1 MVTIVTWGKGYYV
14 VTIVTWGK
22 GYSGNYSHMR

>member
-1 MVTIVTWGKGYYV
+1 MVTIVTWGKGYSV

-22 GYSGNYSHMR
+22 GYSGNYSDMG

>member
-1 MVTIVTWGKGYYV
+1 MVTIVTWGKGYSV

-22 GYSGNYSHMR
+22 GYSVVTSYMG